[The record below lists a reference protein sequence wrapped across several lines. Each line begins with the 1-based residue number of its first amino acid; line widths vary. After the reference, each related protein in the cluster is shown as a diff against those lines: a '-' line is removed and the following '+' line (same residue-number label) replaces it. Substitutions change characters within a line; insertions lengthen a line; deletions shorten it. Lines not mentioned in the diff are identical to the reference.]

1 MNTKFKIEK
10 HLKINWLKNASK
22 EFGAM
27 KMVIDSKPKENNVIW
42 SQTKKM
48 VICGLMYQIRSY

>member
-1 MNTKFKIEK
+1 METQFKTIT

-27 KMVIDSKPKENNVIW
+27 KMVIDSKPKENNVI
-42 SQTKKM
+42 KKEPNLK
-48 VICGLMYQIRSY
+48 VKINKTLYFD